1 MKYRTRAAIL
11 LIVSSLAGCT
21 TEAPVPGNSTSI
33 VHLEAQVGDEMI
45 ARRIDTKPAPSLSHF
60 KVSAGEHTME
70 VGIVAKGYQKSQR
83 RCVATLAYG
92 GFQPNET
99 YRLIESRSGMDVKV
113 TLFDN
118 KGVALAETDNVPC
131 L

>member
-1 MKYRTRAAIL
+1 
-11 LIVSSLAGCT
+11 
-21 TEAPVPGNSTSI
+21 
-33 VHLEAQVGDEMI
+33 
-45 ARRIDTKPAPSLSHF
+45 
-60 KVSAGEHTME
+60 ME